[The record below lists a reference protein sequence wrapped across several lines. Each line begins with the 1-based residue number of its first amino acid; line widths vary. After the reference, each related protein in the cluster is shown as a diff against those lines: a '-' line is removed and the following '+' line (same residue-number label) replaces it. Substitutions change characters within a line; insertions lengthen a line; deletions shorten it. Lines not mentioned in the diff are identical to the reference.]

1 MSTSKTIHKKRPAAK
16 KIVAKKVL
24 RRTPVE
30 QPSFEY
36 DALSYRQRDAPVA
49 PQFVV
54 FHAPASEIM
63 QWADVDRLSDD
74 NRTGAQR
81 VLQRLKVGKI
91 AKFLANP
98 VNTIPTAVVIALDS
112 RHAKFTPLGDA
123 ARSAGVFNIS
133 LAPRGL
139 RPGLIIDGQ
148 HRVYGVAQHA
158 ADTQLNVVAFL
169 GGDDAERAFQF
180 VVINNS
186 AAKVSKDHVR
196 ALNLSYDQVKLNT
209 RLVSSAGVS
218 MGMSEDKYEDLALLD
233 GSPPFK
239 GLIEW
244 PTNKGG
250 FIAANALEGALIE
263 TKDRAALLNIE
274 GLEMDVFLQIWT
286 KISQVRKNLWK
297 PFPESRLLMKVS
309 IYALT
314 VFILDTMVARLRM
327 QDTPVDFTDVET
339 LDAMVERIVSRIPE
353 EFWTT
358 EWRSKELDTTAGR
371 KIVLEALGV
380 VESNA
385 RYGRVWYENASIIDP
400 ALIHGQTY
408 AAPKK
413 GVVAMKARQ

>member
-1 MSTSKTIHKKRPAAK
+1 MKVLKRAVATSLPAKKVAAK
-16 KIVAKKVL
+16 KAPAKKAVKA
-24 RRTPVE
+24 PDF
-30 QPSFEY
+30 QY
-36 DALSYRQRDAPVA
+36 DALSYRQRDAVA
-49 PQFVV
+49 APTFVV

-63 QWADVDRLSDD
+63 KWADVDRLSDE
-74 NRTGAQR
+74 NPQGAQR
-81 VLQRLKVGKI
+81 VLQRIKVGKV
-91 AKFLANP
+91 AKFLSNP
-98 VNTIPTAVVIALDS
+98 ANTIPTAVVIALDS
-112 RHAKFTPLGDA
+112 DFAHFVPAGKAP
-123 ARSAGVFNIS
+123 RSAGTFEIS
-133 LAPRGL
+133 LTPDDGK
-139 RPGLIIDGQ
+139 PGLIIDGQ
-148 HRVYGVAQHA
+148 HRVFGVAQHA

-196 ALNLSYDQVKLNT
+196 ALNLKYDPVKLNA
-209 RLVSSAGVS
+209 RLVTSAGVS
-218 MGMSEDKYEDLALLD
+218 LGMSDEKYEDLSLLD

-244 PTNKGG
+244 PTNRDG
-250 FIAANALEGALIE
+250 FIAANALEGALTE
-263 TKDRAALLNIE
+263 TKDRAALLGIE

-286 KISQVRKNLWK
+286 KISKVRKSLWK

-327 QDTPVDFTDVET
+327 QDTPVDFTDVKT
-339 LDAMVERIVSRIPE
+339 LDVMVERIVTRIPE

-385 RYGRVWYENASIIDP
+385 RYKRVWYENVSIVDP
-400 ALIHGQTY
+400 ALVHGQTY

-413 GVVAMKARQ
+413 RVVAKKAVR